1 MRRDATTRR
10 GDSARAMATDARARA
25 TRAVYLRETVISKL
39 RLART
44 LSDTA
49 VYKSYA
55 RRSALAMKYTLTIYE
70 QRKMLFLAVAHAM
83 ATMVVWSH
91 FFLVKYRATAKVPR
105 GANLYWWKRLTPPF
119 EFGAMHAILF
129 QMALLPLTMARQ
141 SVAALSTTSRAA
153 SSWSRRQRPRPLR
166 RLDAPGRR
174 PCPLRRSPLRSP
186 RRSRAR

>member
-1 MRRDATTRR
+1 MMRRDATTRR

-55 RRSALAMKYTLTIYE
+55 RRSELAMKYTLTIYE

-119 EFGAMHAILF
+119 EFGRCTRF
-129 QMALLPLTMARQ
+129 CFRW
-141 SVAALSTTSRAA
+141 RCC
-153 SSWSRRQRPRPLR
+153 R
-166 RLDAPGRR
+166 
-174 PCPLRRSPLRSP
+174 
-186 RRSRAR
+186 